1 MSERIV
7 FLDRASLPVRFTRP
21 SCAAEYREYSATA
34 ADQVI
39 ERLSGASIAI
49 INKVA
54 LREAMLARLPQ
65 LRLIAVAATGYDC
78 VDVAYC
84 RKRGIAVSN
93 VREYAVH
100 TVPEHV
106 FALIFALRR
115 NLVGYRALIRSGAW
129 QLSNQFCAFD
139 GEIRDLHG
147 SALGII
153 GRGSIGRAVARLG
166 EALGMRVLFAS
177 GRERPAA
184 DLRYHSLDELLA
196 LADVV
201 TLHCPLTPSTRGLI
215 GMAELRRMKR
225 DALLINTARG
235 GLVDEAA
242 LAQALTEG
250 WIGGAGFDVLTAEP
264 PREGNLLLGLD
275 LPNFILTPHVA
286 WASIEAMQS
295 LADQLTANI
304 DAWASGSPRNL
315 VG

>member
-1 MSERIV
+1 MGERIV

-21 SCAAEYREYSATA
+21 GCAADYREHAETRV
-34 ADQVI
+34 DQVV
-39 ERLSGASIAI
+39 ERLAGASIAI
-49 INKVA
+49 TNKVA
-54 LREAMLARLPQ
+54 LREPALARLPD
-65 LRLIAVAATGYDC
+65 LRLIAIAATGYDC

-84 RKRGIAVSN
+84 RDRGIAVSN

-100 TVPEHV
+100 SVPEHV

-115 NLVGYRALIRSGAW
+115 NLIGYRALVRSGAW
-129 QLSNQFCAFD
+129 QASGQFCAFD

-147 SALGII
+147 SVLGVI

-177 GRERPAA
+177 GRGRPAA
-184 DLRYHSLDELLA
+184 DPDYRTLEDLLTI
-196 LADVV
+196 ADVV
-201 TLHCPLTPSTRGLI
+201 TLHCPLTSSTQGLI
-215 GMAELRRMKR
+215 GGPELRRMKR

-242 LAQALTEG
+242 LAQALAER
-250 WIGGAGFDVLTAEP
+250 WIGGAGFDVLTREP
-264 PREGNLLLGLD
+264 PREGNVLLALD

-286 WASIEAMQS
+286 WASIGAMES

-304 DAWASGSPRNL
+304 DAWARGSPRNL